1 MNLDK
6 LDLGYIDKRKF
17 LKLGNNGYASSR
29 IYNIAFWGGIK
40 KYLFSRWLFTFRT
53 CDRYASVKRA
63 CCSRVGDQVV
73 TNELKIVENSCKQ
86 RVKRATIVEASYW
99 KYFRDISIT
108 IKKKKEMLLRVAKMI
123 DLLFRRGEGKKK
135 SKEIRSFRVI
145 NRVS

>member
-6 LDLGYIDKRKF
+6 LDGYIDKRKF

-73 TNELKIVENSCKQ
+73 TNELKIVENSCEQ

-108 IKKKKEMLLRVAKMI
+108 IKKKKKKCCYASQKWSIYYLE
-123 DLLFRRGEGKKK
+123 GEKEKK
-135 SKEIRSFRVI
+135 
-145 NRVS
+145 NRKRFDRFAW

>member
-1 MNLDK
+1 M
-6 LDLGYIDKRKF
+6 
-17 LKLGNNGYASSR
+17 
-29 IYNIAFWGGIK
+29 
-40 KYLFSRWLFTFRT
+40 
-53 CDRYASVKRA
+53 
-63 CCSRVGDQVV
+63 

>member
-1 MNLDK
+1 M
-6 LDLGYIDKRKF
+6 
-17 LKLGNNGYASSR
+17 
-29 IYNIAFWGGIK
+29 
-40 KYLFSRWLFTFRT
+40 
-53 CDRYASVKRA
+53 
-63 CCSRVGDQVV
+63 

-123 DLLFRRGEGKKK
+123 DLLFRRGEEEGEKKK

>member
-108 IKKKKEMLLRVAKMI
+108 IKKKKKKCCYASQKWSIYYLEGG
-123 DLLFRRGEGKKK
+123 RRKERKK
-135 SKEIRSFRVI
+135 
-145 NRVS
+145 NRKRFDRFAW

>member
-6 LDLGYIDKRKF
+6 LDGYIDKRKF